1 MRLEKTRDR
10 RSHQMV
16 RQRRSFEN
24 DFKKQVVES
33 ILSGSATQ
41 AEMAREHRISP
52 VMISRWQKDYKKG
65 KFFENVTSQDM
76 AKLELRIR
84 DLERLVGRLTLEN
97 EVLKKIRDLDTKEK
111 KESSSIV
118 TSRDWDR
125 LKGGA
130 K

>member
-1 MRLEKTRDR
+1 MRLKKTRDR

-16 RQRRSFEN
+16 RERRSFSN

-33 ILSGSATQ
+33 ILSGTSTQ

-52 VMISRWQKDYKKG
+52 VMINRWKKDYRKG

-97 EVLKKIRDLDTKEK
+97 EMLKKLRDLDTKEK
-111 KESSSIV
+111 KESSSII
-118 TSRDWDR
+118 TSKDWDR
-125 LKGGA
+125 SKGGA
-130 K
+130 D

>member
-1 MRLEKTRDR
+1 MVRER
-10 RSHQMV
+10 RSY
-16 RQRRSFEN
+16 SNE
-24 DFKKQVVES
+24 FKKQVVES
-33 ILSGSATQ
+33 ILSGSSSQ
-41 AEMAREHRISP
+41 AELAREHKISP
-52 VMISRWQKDYKKG
+52 VMINRWKKDYRKG

-97 EVLKKIRDLDTKEK
+97 EMLKKLRDLDTKEK

-118 TSRDWDR
+118 TSKDRDQ